1 MRIILL
7 NLAIC
12 IGILG
17 ICQAQSVEYPE
28 PVVVSYY
35 QAHIKTKK
43 ETIKGNFY
51 RATVEEIYLM
61 KDKEMKKIPVST
73 IKKIKIK
80 FDRKKEAPLFK
91 GMSKTGVDIMK
102 SSLTDE
108 PEKNHNK
115 TDQYGNLLSDAD
127 AAPSVGETLLIGTAT
142 VATAAM
148 GNELSK
154 LAPQPDIESFKINYS
169 KERYLEQLDEIRIYT
184 IELQTSPEY
193 KSILKDRLKKAMK
206 KKKLA
211 I

>member
-43 ETIKGNFY
+43 ETIKGSFY

-91 GMSKTGVDIMK
+91 GMSKTGVDILK

-108 PEKNHNK
+108 PEKITTK
-115 TDQYGNLLSDAD
+115 Q
-127 AAPSVGETLLIGTAT
+127 
-142 VATAAM
+142 
-148 GNELSK
+148 
-154 LAPQPDIESFKINYS
+154 INMEIYYRMRMLRLPL
-169 KERYLEQLDEIRIYT
+169 ERLYL
-184 IELQTSPEY
+184 
-193 KSILKDRLKKAMK
+193 
-206 KKKLA
+206 
-211 I
+211 

>member
-1 MRIILL
+1 MHWNSGNLSSTKRRIPRTSCCFLL
-7 NLAIC
+7 P
-12 IGILG
+12 
-17 ICQAQSVEYPE
+17 SPY
-28 PVVVSYY
+28 
-35 QAHIKTKK
+35 KTKK
-43 ETIKGNFY
+43 ETIKGSFY

-91 GMSKTGVDIMK
+91 GMSKTGVDILK

-127 AAPSVGETLLIGTAT
+127 AASSVGETLLIGTAT
-142 VATAAM
+142 VATAAI

-154 LAPQPDIESFKINYS
+154 LAPQPDIESFKVNYS
-169 KERYLEQLDEIRIYT
+169 KERYLEQLDEIRMYT

>member
-7 NLAIC
+7 NLVIC

-17 ICQAQSVEYPE
+17 NCQAQSVKYPE
-28 PVVVSYY
+28 PIVVSNYH
-35 QAHIKTKK
+35 AHIKTKK
-43 ETIKGNFY
+43 ETIKGSFY

-108 PEKNHNK
+108 PEKNYSK
-115 TDQYGNLLSDAD
+115 TDPYGNLLSDAD

-142 VATAAM
+142 VATAAI

-169 KERYLEQLDEIRIYT
+169 KERYLEQLDEIRMYT

-193 KSILKDRLKKAMK
+193 KSILKDRLQKAMK